1 MNLVWVMLGIAGGM
15 AVGTQAAVNAALGR
29 SIGVLETAFLSFLV
43 GTLCLGIMVAT
54 FGRGHLPAAF
64 GVPWWHLLGGVLGG
78 FYVFVIV
85 MNVPR
90 FGVASTI
97 TMIIV
102 GQMLVGLLIDHFGW
116 FGVAH
121 SPVTLPRVGGVL
133 LMGAALAL
141 FFRR

>member
-1 MNLVWVMLGIAGGM
+1 MNLFWVLLGIGGGM

-29 SIGVLETAFLSFLV
+29 NIGVLETAFLSFLV
-43 GTLCLGIMVAT
+43 GATCLGVMVAT
-54 FGRGHLPAAF
+54 LGRGHLAAVT
-64 GVPWWHLLGGVLGG
+64 GVPWWQLLGGVLGG
-78 FYVFVIV
+78 FYVLVIV

-102 GQMLVGLLIDHFGW
+102 GQMLMGLVIDHFGL
-116 FGVAH
+116 FGVTP
-121 SPVTLPRVGGVL
+121 SPVSLPRVGGVL

>member
-1 MNLVWVMLGIAGGM
+1 MNLFWVMLGIVGGM

-29 SIGVLETAFLSFLV
+29 NIGVLETAFLSFLV
-43 GTLCLGIMVAT
+43 GATCLGIMVAT
-54 FGRGHLPAAF
+54 VGRGHLAAVTS
-64 GVPWWHLLGGVLGG
+64 VPWWQWLGGVLGG
-78 FYVFVIV
+78 FYVLVIV

-102 GQMLVGLLIDHFGW
+102 GQMLMGLLIDHFGL
-116 FGVAH
+116 FGVTHA
-121 SPVTLPRVGGVL
+121 PVTLSRVGGVL